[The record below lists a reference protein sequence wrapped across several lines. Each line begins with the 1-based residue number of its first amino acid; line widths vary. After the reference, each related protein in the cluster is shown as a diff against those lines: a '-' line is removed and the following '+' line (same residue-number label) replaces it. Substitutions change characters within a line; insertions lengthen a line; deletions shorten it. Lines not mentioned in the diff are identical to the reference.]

1 MRGIRGGCWVWM
13 ACRCMAC
20 VEYTPKPRGYV
31 RIEPEVVAYEPLDL
45 PELPF
50 LFEVSQ
56 AATVELPDSEATLP
70 MFNLSY
76 PSLHAKVYCS
86 YLPITPASYTEVESE
101 SRRLVARLSAGAL
114 DRIQEKA
121 YAHPEERVFGS
132 LFLIEGNVASPIQFL
147 LTDSVSHFLR
157 GALYFDCH
165 PNADS
170 LAPAIHYLRQDVVE
184 LMQTF
189 QWRR

>member
-1 MRGIRGGCWVWM
+1 MRGIWGWVWM
-13 ACRCMAC
+13 ACLCMAC

-170 LAPAIHYLRQDVVE
+170 LAPAIYYLRQDVVE

>member
-1 MRGIRGGCWVWM
+1 MRCIRGGCWVWM
-13 ACRCMAC
+13 ACLCMAC

-76 PSLHAKVYCS
+76 PSLHAKV
-86 YLPITPASYTEVESE
+86 
-101 SRRLVARLSAGAL
+101 
-114 DRIQEKA
+114 
-121 YAHPEERVFGS
+121 
-132 LFLIEGNVASPIQFL
+132 
-147 LTDSVSHFLR
+147 
-157 GALYFDCH
+157 
-165 PNADS
+165 
-170 LAPAIHYLRQDVVE
+170 
-184 LMQTF
+184 
-189 QWRR
+189 

>member
-1 MRGIRGGCWVWM
+1 MRGIWGWVWM
-13 ACRCMAC
+13 ACLCMAC

-56 AATVELPDSEATLP
+56 AATVELPDKGATLP

-101 SRRLVARLSAGAL
+101 SRRLVARLSTGAL

>member
-1 MRGIRGGCWVWM
+1 MNGIRRGYCVMM
-13 ACRCMAC
+13 ACLCVAC

-31 RIEPEVVAYEPLDL
+31 RIEPEAAVYRLLDL

-56 AATVELPDSEATLP
+56 VATLELPEEQDTLLL
-70 MFNLSY
+70 FNLSY
-76 PSLHAKVYCS
+76 PSIHAKVYCS
-86 YLPITPASYTEVESE
+86 YLPITRSSFPETEME
-101 SRRLVARLSAGAL
+101 SRFLVARLSAGAL

-121 YAHPEERVFGS
+121 YAHPEVRVFGS
-132 LFLIEGNVASPIQFL
+132 LFLLEGNSASPIQFL
-147 LTDSVSHFLR
+147 LTDSASHFLR
-157 GALYFDCH
+157 GALYFDCR

-170 LAPAIHYLRQDVVE
+170 LAPAIDYVRQDVIE

-189 QWRR
+189 RWR

>member
-1 MRGIRGGCWVWM
+1 MKSIGVGCCVWL
-13 ACRCMAC
+13 ACLCMAC
-20 VEYTPKPRGYV
+20 AEYTPKPRGYV
-31 RIEPEVVAYEPLDL
+31 RIEPEAVAYQLLDL

-56 AATVELPDSEATLP
+56 AATVELPDGEEALS

-76 PSLHAKVYCS
+76 PALHAKVYCS
-86 YLPITPASYTEVESE
+86 YLPITRASFPEVEME
-101 SRRLVARLSAGAL
+101 SRHLVARLSAGAL

-132 LFLIEGNVASPIQFL
+132 LFLLEGNVASPIQFL
-147 LTDSVSHFLR
+147 LTDSTAHFLR
-157 GALYFDCH
+157 GALYFDCR

-170 LAPAIHYLRQDVVE
+170 LAPAIDYVRQDVIE

-189 QWRR
+189 RWR

>member
-1 MRGIRGGCWVWM
+1 MRGIWQGCCVLM
-13 ACRCMAC
+13 ACLCLAC
-20 VEYTPKPRGYV
+20 VEYAPKPRGYV
-31 RIEPEVVAYEPLDL
+31 RIEPEAVAYQLLDL

-56 AATVELPDSEATLP
+56 AATVELPDEGEALS
-70 MFNLSY
+70 MLNLSY

-86 YLPITPASYTEVESE
+86 YLPVTPASYPEVEAE
-101 SRRLVARLSAGAL
+101 SRRLVARLSAGTL

-121 YAHPEERVFGS
+121 YTHPEERVFGS
-132 LFLIEGNVASPIQFL
+132 LFLLEGNAASPIQFL
-147 LTDSVSHFLR
+147 LTDSVSHFFR

-170 LAPAIHYLRQDVVE
+170 LAPAIDYLRQDVVE

>member
-1 MRGIRGGCWVWM
+1 MKSIGVGCCVWL
-13 ACRCMAC
+13 ACLCMAC
-20 VEYTPKPRGYV
+20 AEYTPKPRGYV
-31 RIEPEVVAYEPLDL
+31 RIEPEAVVYQLLDL

-56 AATVELPDSEATLP
+56 AVTVELPDGGEALP

-86 YLPITPASYTEVESE
+86 YLPITRETYPEAEEE
-101 SRRLVARLSAGAL
+101 SRRLVARLSATTP
-114 DRIQEKA
+114 DHIQEKA

-132 LFLIEGNVASPIQFL
+132 LFLLAGNSASPIQFL
-147 LTDSVSHFLR
+147 LTDRTAHFLR
-157 GALYFDCH
+157 GALYFDCR

-170 LAPAIHYLRQDVVE
+170 LAPAIDYVRQDVVE
-184 LMQTF
+184 LMQTYR
-189 QWRR
+189 WR